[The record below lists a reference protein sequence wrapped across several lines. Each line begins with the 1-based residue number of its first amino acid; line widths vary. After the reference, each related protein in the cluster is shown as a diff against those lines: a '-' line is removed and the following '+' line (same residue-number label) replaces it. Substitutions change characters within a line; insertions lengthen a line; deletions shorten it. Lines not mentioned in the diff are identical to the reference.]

1 MRDVEGFSLV
11 EALVAVFILTVVSLS
26 LAQMIGLGM
35 LSDKSSTDLTGAT
48 VLSTD
53 KIEEL
58 RGSDYVL
65 LFQGGSLDSD
75 SSGYFDTA
83 DVDNDG
89 TIDFTRRWKIIDQ
102 AGGKTLEVRVIAMV
116 EGLGPV
122 REATMA
128 TVVAE
133 R

>member
-58 RGSDYVL
+58 RGSDYVS